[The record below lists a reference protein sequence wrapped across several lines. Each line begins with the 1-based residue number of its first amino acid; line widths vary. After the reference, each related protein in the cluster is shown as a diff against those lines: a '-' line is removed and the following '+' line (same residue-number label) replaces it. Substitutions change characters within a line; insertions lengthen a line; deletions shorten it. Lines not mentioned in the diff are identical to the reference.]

1 VPPISA
7 IHAAFGEALRE
18 LRKERGISQEGL
30 ALISGFNRGYYGGIE
45 RGERN
50 VALANIHKLAAA
62 LNLPPSAILV
72 RAEQV
77 AARSASE
84 PRSTQ

>member
-1 VPPISA
+1 MPPISA
-7 IHAAFGEALRE
+7 IHATFGEALRE

-30 ALISGFNRGYYGGIE
+30 ALISGLNRGYYGGIE

-50 VALANIHKLAAA
+50 VALANICKLAAA

-77 AARSASE
+77 AARDAGGRPSA
-84 PRSTQ
+84 Q

>member
-30 ALISGFNRGYYGGIE
+30 ALISGINRGYYGGIE

-50 VALANIHKLAAA
+50 VALANICKLAAG
-62 LNLPPSAILV
+62 LNLPPSAIHV
-72 RAEQV
+72 RAEQI
-77 AARSASE
+77 AARSASKQ
-84 PRSTQ
+84 RSAE

>member
-1 VPPISA
+1 MPPISA
-7 IHAAFGEALRE
+7 NHVSFGEALRE

-30 ALISGFNRGYYGGIE
+30 ALISGLNRGYYGGIE

-50 VALANIHKLAAA
+50 VALANIYKLAGA
-62 LNLPPSAILV
+62 LDLPPSAILE

-77 AARSASE
+77 AARSANG
-84 PRSTQ
+84 PPAAQ